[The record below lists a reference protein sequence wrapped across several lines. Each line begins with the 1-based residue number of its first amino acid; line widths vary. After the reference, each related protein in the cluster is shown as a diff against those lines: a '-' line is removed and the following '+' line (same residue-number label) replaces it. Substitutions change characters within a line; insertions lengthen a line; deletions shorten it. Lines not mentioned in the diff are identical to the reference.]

1 MRISY
6 DMPIDGLDS
15 KECYAE
21 DRSNLLVNMLSLH
34 EAVVLGCLAFELKI
48 CREGAGAWP
57 EDQMGSLFNCPSF
70 PEFRPSLIEA

>member
-1 MRISY
+1 MRIRY
-6 DMPIDGLDS
+6 DTPIDGLNS
-15 KECYAE
+15 KECYEE

-34 EAVVLGCLAFELKI
+34 EEGVLGCLAFELKI

>member
-6 DMPIDGLDS
+6 DTSIDRLNS
-15 KECYAE
+15 KECYEE

-34 EAVVLGCLAFELKI
+34 EEGVCRCLAFELKI
-48 CREGAGAWP
+48 CQEGAGAWP